1 MMRKRNPDRTLPS
14 TARSRPRR
22 RQSMT
27 FTPSATSSFSAG
39 AVFWGMVWA
48 TLGKL
53 NELVH
58 FVGFKKSHPRQTVP
72 RWINTHKVVSITLT
86 EGVNYS
92 VHGIS
97 SPLGVT
103 FALGGTL
110 VNIFMV
116 TFIVPIWCRLSN
128 LERR

>member
-1 MMRKRNPDRTLPS
+1 
-14 TARSRPRR
+14 
-22 RQSMT
+22 MT

-39 AVFWGMVWA
+39 AVFWGLVWG
-48 TLGKL
+48 TLGKA

-58 FVGFKKSHPRQTVP
+58 FLGFKKSHPRQTLL
-72 RWINTHKVVSITLT
+72 RWINAHKVIAITLT

-128 LERR
+128 LESR